1 MDSNSLNNF
10 LWDSFSKIQ
19 YLYCNVASV
28 SPGASFRQCHMLN
41 RLTGFI
47 LETPLRG
54 LCNHSKSLVS
64 VYNPDYGI
72 LSLNNL
78 ILLSQLSGS
87 GRHLHRGLYE
97 CLTSKPKCFN
107 TPLCVA
113 SSFLS
118 FKDSL
123 SFFFC
128 LTNETSSRICDLYHS
143 IYFISEARF
152 RKIHVLPT
160 TLLIMR
166 KKTYTPYHLRVYD
179 PLWERIRALKN
190 KTEAKRRK
198 SVLHH
203 QTLSA
208 KRSWSSRHG
217 SAVNEP
223 D

>member
-1 MDSNSLNNF
+1 M
-10 LWDSFSKIQ
+10 
-19 YLYCNVASV
+19 NVLLQNLSV
-28 SPGASFRQCHMLN
+28 S
-41 RLTGFI
+41 
-47 LETPLRG
+47 TPHSVL
-54 LCNHSKSLVS
+54 LVPSSHSK
-64 VYNPDYGI
+64 I
-72 LSLNNL
+72 LSL
-78 ILLSQLSGS
+78 
-87 GRHLHRGLYE
+87 
-97 CLTSKPKCFN
+97 
-107 TPLCVA
+107 
-113 SSFLS
+113 
-118 FKDSL
+118 
-123 SFFFC
+123 FFFC